1 MASRSSSAADR
12 ISRYIR
18 EFGSSSSLTYSYC
31 VKGSCPCYRLLKV
44 SRRCVSC
51 AGMSQK
57 YEFPFWSVLERQKT
71 ELESRLK
78 WEKILE
84 KRAHQKALEH
94 RARVQR
100 LRRTIELN
108 RSRLLAKTIDE
119 LEKQDR
125 EIEKRIAREGLTEKK
140 KQDAADVA
148 STEKDMEA
156 FLQSFPSV
164 GVFFTDFVLG
174 SSSTA

>member
-18 EFGSSSSLTYSYC
+18 EFGSVSSLAYFRC
-31 VKGSCPCYRLLKV
+31 VKSSCPCYRLLKV

-57 YEFPFWSVLERQKT
+57 CEFPFWSVLERQKA

-78 WEKILE
+78 KEEVLE
-84 KRAHQKALEH
+84 ERAHQKALEH

-125 EIEKRIAREGLTEKK
+125 EIEERIAREGLTKKK
-140 KQDAADVA
+140 KQNTADVVSA
-148 STEKDMEA
+148 EKDMEA
-156 FLQSFPSV
+156 FLQGFSSV
-164 GVFFTDFVLG
+164 GVFLADFVLG